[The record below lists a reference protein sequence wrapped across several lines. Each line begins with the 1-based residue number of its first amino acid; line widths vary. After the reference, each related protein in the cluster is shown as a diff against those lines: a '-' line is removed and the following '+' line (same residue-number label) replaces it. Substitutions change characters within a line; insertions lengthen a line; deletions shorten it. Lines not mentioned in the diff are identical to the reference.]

1 MIVYHAAF
9 DLYNCMFRLLLILSR
24 IKEEEVEMEKMLIW
38 DYYVAFPNRVSQ
50 ISFPQDLRSQ
60 YAKIFKENKNPYD
73 EVLDDVKIF
82 SKMRSYQMEALRCLA
97 AYGLIDSERFL
108 LNSRVKR
115 TDKPLPDALQE
126 RITEVPTRLRN
137 VITLIESPFTEL
149 PLYGAKG
156 FKFRTKLIDY
166 KYDVQ

>member
-24 IKEEEVEMEKMLIW
+24 MKEEEVEMEKMLIW

-50 ISFPQDLRSQ
+50 ISFPQEMKSQ
-60 YAKIFKENKNPYD
+60 YARIFKEKHNPYE
-73 EVLDDVKIF
+73 EVLDDVKVF
-82 SKMRSYQMEALRCLA
+82 SRMRSYQTEALRCLA
-97 AYGLIDSERFL
+97 AYGLIDSEKL
-108 LNSRVKR
+108 LNSRVMR
-115 TDKPLPDALQE
+115 TSKPLPSALQK
-126 RITEVPTRLRN
+126 RIIEVPNRLRN

>member
-9 DLYNCMFRLLLILSR
+9 DLYNCMFRILLILSH
-24 IKEEEVEMEKMLIW
+24 IKEEEVEMEKLLIW
-38 DYYVAFPNRVSQ
+38 DYYVTFPNRVSQ
-50 ISFPQDLRSQ
+50 ISFPQDLRKQ
-60 YAKIFKENKNPYD
+60 YIRLFPENKNPYE
-73 EVLDDVKIF
+73 EVLDDVKVF
-82 SKMRSYQMEALRCLA
+82 SRMRSYQTEALRCLA
-97 AYGLIDSERFL
+97 AYGLIDSERL
-108 LNSRVKR
+108 IESRVKR
-115 TDKPLPDALQE
+115 TSNPLPVELQK
-126 RITEVPTRLRN
+126 RIDEVPVRLRN

>member
-24 IKEEEVEMEKMLIW
+24 IKEEEVEMERMLIW

-50 ISFPQDLRSQ
+50 ISFPQEMKAQ
-60 YAKIFKENKNPYD
+60 YAKFFKENNNPYD
-73 EVLDDVKIF
+73 EVLDDVKVF
-82 SKMRSYQMEALRCLA
+82 SRMRSYQTEALRCLA
-97 AYGLIDSERFL
+97 AYGLIDAEQL

-115 TDKPLPDALQE
+115 TSKPLPSVLQE
-126 RITEVPTRLRN
+126 RISEVPNRLRN

>member
-9 DLYNCMFRLLLILSR
+9 DLYNCIFRILLILSR

-38 DYYVAFPNRVSQ
+38 DYYVTFPNRVSQ
-50 ISFPQDLRSQ
+50 ISFPKEMKWQ
-60 YAKIFKENKNPYD
+60 YARFFKDKPNPYED
-73 EVLDDVKIF
+73 VLDDVKIF
-82 SKMRSYQMEALRCLA
+82 ARMRSYQTEALRCLA
-97 AYGLIDSERFL
+97 AYGLIDSERL
-108 LNSRVKR
+108 IKSRVKR
-115 TDKPLPDALQE
+115 TEKPLPDLLQQ
-126 RITEVPTRLRN
+126 RINEVPVRLRN
-137 VITLIESPFTEL
+137 VIALIDSPFTEL

>member
-1 MIVYHAAF
+1 MIVYHAAY
-9 DLYNCMFRLLLILSR
+9 DLYNCIFRLLLILSR
-24 IKEEEVEMEKMLIW
+24 IKEAEVEVEKMLIW

-50 ISFPQDLRSQ
+50 ISFPQELRSQ
-60 YAKIFKENKNPYD
+60 YAKIFKDKKNPYD

-82 SKMRSYQMEALRCLA
+82 SKMRTYQTEALRCLA
-97 AYGLIDSERFL
+97 AYGLIDSDL
-108 LNSRVKR
+108 LLKSRVKR
-115 TDKPLPDALQE
+115 TEKLLPDALQK
-126 RITEVPTRLRN
+126 RIAEVPIRLRN

-149 PLYGAKG
+149 SLYGAKG

>member
-9 DLYNCMFRLLLILSR
+9 DLYNCMFRILLILSR
-24 IKEEEVEMEKMLIW
+24 MKEEEVEMEKILIW

-50 ISFPQDLRSQ
+50 ISFPQEIKSQ
-60 YAKIFKENKNPYD
+60 YTKIFKEKENPYD
-73 EVLDDVKIF
+73 EVLDDVKVF
-82 SKMRSYQMEALRCLA
+82 SRMRSYQTEALRCLA
-97 AYGLIDSERFL
+97 AYGLIDSEQL
-108 LNSRVKR
+108 LKSRIKR
-115 TDKPLPDALQE
+115 TGKLLPGTLQE
-126 RITEVPTRLRN
+126 RINEVPNRLKN

>member
-1 MIVYHAAF
+1 MVVYHAAF

-24 IKEEEVEMEKMLIW
+24 IKEEEVEVEKMLIW

-50 ISFPQDLRSQ
+50 ISFPQELRPQ
-60 YAKIFKENKNPYD
+60 YAKIFKDKKNPYD

-82 SKMRSYQMEALRCLA
+82 SKMRTYQTEALRCLA
-97 AYGLIDSERFL
+97 AYGLIDSDRL
-108 LNSRVKR
+108 LKSRVKR
-115 TDKPLPDALQE
+115 TDKPLPEDLQE
-126 RITEVPTRLRN
+126 RITEVPIRLRN

-156 FKFRTKLIDY
+156 FKYRTKLIDY

>member
-9 DLYNCMFRLLLILSR
+9 DLYNCMFRILLILSH
-24 IKEEEVEMEKMLIW
+24 IKEEEVEMEKLLIW
-38 DYYVAFPNRVSQ
+38 DYYVTFPNRVSQ
-50 ISFPQDLRSQ
+50 ISFPQDLREQ
-60 YAKIFKENKNPYD
+60 YIRLFPENKNPYE
-73 EVLDDVKIF
+73 EVLDDVKVF
-82 SKMRSYQMEALRCLA
+82 SRMRSYQTEALRCLA
-97 AYGLIDSERFL
+97 AYGLIDSERL
-108 LNSRVKR
+108 IESRVKR
-115 TDKPLPDALQE
+115 TSNPLPVELQK
-126 RITEVPTRLRN
+126 RIDEVPVRLRN

>member
-24 IKEEEVEMEKMLIW
+24 MNELEVEMEKILIW

-50 ISFPQDLRSQ
+50 ISFPQEMKAQ
-60 YAKIFKENKNPYD
+60 YAKIFKEKNNPYD
-73 EVLDDVKIF
+73 EVLDDVKVF
-82 SKMRSYQMEALRCLA
+82 SRMRSYQTEALRCLA
-97 AYGLIDSERFL
+97 AYGLIDSEEL
-108 LNSRVKR
+108 LKSRIKR
-115 TDKPLPDALQE
+115 TDKLLPDALQE
-126 RITEVPTRLRN
+126 RINEVPNRLKN

-166 KYDVQ
+166 KYDIQ

>member
-24 IKEEEVEMEKMLIW
+24 MNELEVEMEKILIW

-50 ISFPQDLRSQ
+50 ISFPQEMKAQ
-60 YAKIFKENKNPYD
+60 YTKIFKEKNNPYD
-73 EVLDDVKIF
+73 EVLDDVKVF
-82 SKMRSYQMEALRCLA
+82 SRMRSYQTEALRCLA
-97 AYGLIDSERFL
+97 AYGLIDSEQL
-108 LNSRVKR
+108 LKSRIKR
-115 TDKPLPDALQE
+115 TGKQLPVALQE
-126 RITEVPTRLRN
+126 RINEVPNRLKN